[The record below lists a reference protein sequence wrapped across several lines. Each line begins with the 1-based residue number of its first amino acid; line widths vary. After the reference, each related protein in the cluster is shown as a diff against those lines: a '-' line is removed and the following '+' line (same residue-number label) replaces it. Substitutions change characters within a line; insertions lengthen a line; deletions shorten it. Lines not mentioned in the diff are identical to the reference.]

1 MKSSRIV
8 RAGINLRKSVIFTLY
23 GFVIG
28 TISILV
34 ALSTT
39 NAKETILV
47 TQISAIL
54 TLICGILALAS
65 VFKAAN
71 DLINVNNEIIE
82 GQTLQ
87 LRLAEEQQ
95 QKKEQKLKND
105 QEKIEIK
112 NALEL
117 EKKLKGPPESRSS
130 EISGDKKVRCS
141 KCKVFSY
148 VEKDIN
154 VCICNNCN
162 SKITVYS
169 F

>member
-1 MKSSRIV
+1 MKSSRIIS
-8 RAGINLRKSVIFTLY
+8 AGINLRASILLTLI
-23 GFVIG
+23 GVGIG
-28 TISILV
+28 TIT
-34 ALSTT
+34 AL
-39 NAKETILV
+39 AAVLADDLEELIVVLL
-47 TQISAIL
+47 ISSIL

-112 NALEL
+112 NTLEL

>member
-23 GFVIG
+23 GFGIG

-34 ALSTT
+34 ALS
-39 NAKETILV
+39 NPKETILV

-117 EKKLKGPPESRSS
+117 EKKLKGTPESRSS